1 MQEFRLLIGL
11 AESAGYLHYRFMSH
25 GNPID
30 KAIVAAGGEDAFM
43 RALGIKRRTLFYWRA
58 DGIPAVR
65 LKAVSEATGIAAHS
79 LRPDL
84 FEIVAEPAADI
95 AA

>member
-1 MQEFRLLIGL
+1 
-11 AESAGYLHYRFMSH
+11 MSH
-25 GNPID
+25 HKTI
-30 KAIVAAGGEDAFM
+30 KTAIAAAGGEDAFM

-65 LKAVSEATGIAAHS
+65 LKAVSEATGIAAHL

-84 FEIVAEPAADI
+84 FEFVAKPAADI

>member
-1 MQEFRLLIGL
+1 M
-11 AESAGYLHYRFMSH
+11 AH

-30 KAIVAAGGEDAFM
+30 NAIAAAGGEDAFM
-43 RALGIKRRTLFYWRA
+43 RAVGIKRRTLFYWRA

-65 LKAVSEATGIAAHS
+65 LKAVSEVTGIPAHT

-84 FEIVAEPAADI
+84 FGMDAKAAAEAA
-95 AA
+95 

>member
-1 MQEFRLLIGL
+1 M
-11 AESAGYLHYRFMSH
+11 AH

-30 KAIVAAGGEDAFM
+30 NAIAAAGGEDAFM
-43 RALGIKRRTLFYWRA
+43 RAVGIKRRTLFYWRA

-65 LKAVSEATGIAAHS
+65 LKAVSEVTGIPAHT

-84 FEIVAEPAADI
+84 FAAQSTPI
-95 AA
+95 AAAEAA